1 MADTVDDFWQ
11 VLIPKEYP
19 YSGDLL
25 KRVPVPG
32 FFQSPSHSIAVESAG
47 SVSGLVKSTGLTKSA
62 LRSRWKEVSSMG
74 VMADADWTSHPSER
88 FQRLK
93 EDLRGIGLP
102 ISASAP
108 GEISGGPPRMGIYVF
123 PDNRRQGTLED
134 LLDECAGQVYP
145 SLLTSA
151 RRFVGGVDRAVLTAE
166 DVEEVAKPSGEIKAT
181 LGCMASFLR
190 PTKTLQ
196 VSVTDNRWLCDETLA
211 LDNIRSV
218 HSFLVELLGLDA

>member
-1 MADTVDDFWQ
+1 
-11 VLIPKEYP
+11 
-19 YSGDLL
+19 
-25 KRVPVPG
+25 
-32 FFQSPSHSIAVESAG
+32 
-47 SVSGLVKSTGLTKSA
+47 
-62 LRSRWKEVSSMG
+62 
-74 VMADADWTSHPSER
+74 
-88 FQRLK
+88 
-93 EDLRGIGLP
+93 
-102 ISASAP
+102 
-108 GEISGGPPRMGIYVF
+108 MGIYVF